1 MACTRETRGNGAGAG
16 DADDARYDDRLK
28 RRWSGET
35 VTISFHVVPA
45 AGAPFDYEPK
55 GDAVVVG
62 RSSDA
67 EIAVPDRS
75 MSRRHARLFRKG
87 GEWLAEDLGSRNGTL
102 LNGRRITEPTPVGI
116 GTVLRI
122 GSTTVTVTDAAGKPS
137 LTSAGIE
144 FDGHTV
150 FRSAAELL
158 REPQAISSGAM
169 KVGDDVLRRYTA
181 RLRMLNEVHQSLD
194 RAIPLEDLLELIL
207 DRAFDNLRPEEGTIF
222 LKGVDGEYYRA
233 ASRSIKGE
241 GSKTLYSRNLVLQVV
256 EKGQAALVLDTTAD
270 ERFNQAM
277 SLLDAGVRSLVAAPL
292 LDPSGALGLIVL
304 GSTIGIRQFNEED
317 MELLTSLASVA
328 AMRIRNTRLAEQ
340 ALERERLERDVA
352 LARQI
357 QVGLLP
363 KALPEIEG
371 WQLYAHNIPS
381 RGVSGDFY
389 KLELVDDGSCAIM
402 VADVSGKGIAASL
415 LTASLEALAAGPIHD
430 GVAPE
435 VICDRVSHL
444 LFERTPP
451 EKYATGFVAS
461 FDPVSGVFRYC
472 NAGHNPA
479 IVLRTG
485 GEVELLGSTGMP
497 LGILPTGVYA
507 AGDLTLE
514 MGDTVVLYTDGL
526 TEAENPEEEE
536 YGEARLA
543 ELCAKHRGE
552 SLDDLAATISTDQDA
567 YVRGVPYVDDRT
579 VVLVR
584 RV

>member
-1 MACTRETRGNGAGAG
+1 LLFVGKL
-16 DADDARYDDRLK
+16 YDDVPK
-28 RRWSGET
+28 REWRT
-35 VTISFHVVPA
+35 TFVTISLHVVPA
-45 AGAPFDYEPK
+45 TGVPFDFEPE
-55 GDAVVVG
+55 GDDVVVG

-67 EIAVPDRS
+67 GIAVPDRS
-75 MSRRHARLFRKG
+75 MSRRHARVFREG
-87 GEWLAEDLGSRNGTL
+87 DEWLVEDLGSRNGTL
-102 LNGRRITEPTPVGI
+102 LNGRRITAPTPVRV

-122 GSTTVTVTDAAGKPS
+122 GSTTVNVTEGAGKTP

-158 REPQAISSGAM
+158 KEPQEISSGAVM
-169 KVGDDVLRRYTA
+169 VEGDVLRRYTA
-181 RLRMLNEVHQSLD
+181 RLKVLNEVHQSLD
-194 RAIPLEDLLELIL
+194 RALPLEDLLELIL

-222 LKGVDGEYYRA
+222 LKGPDGEYYRA
-233 ASRSIKGE
+233 ASRSIKGDD
-241 GSKTLYSRNLVLQVV
+241 SKTLYSRNLVQQVV

-270 ERFNQAM
+270 ERFNQAV

-304 GSTIGIRQFNEED
+304 GSTLGIRQFTEGD
-317 MELLTSLASVA
+317 MALLTSLASVA

-389 KLELVDDGSCAIM
+389 KVELVDDGSCAIM

-430 GVAPE
+430 AVPPE
-435 VICDRVSHL
+435 KICDRVSHL

-451 EKYATGFVAS
+451 EKYATGFLAS
-461 FDPVSGVFRYC
+461 FDPATGLFRYC
-472 NAGHNPA
+472 NAGHNPG
-479 IVLRTG
+479 IVLRTE

-497 LGILPTGVYA
+497 LGILPTGVYGP
-507 AGDLTLE
+507 GDVTLE
-514 MGDTVVLYTDGL
+514 KGDTVVLYTDGL
-526 TEAENPEEEE
+526 TEAENPDEEE
-536 YGEARLA
+536 YGEERLA
-543 ELCAKHRGE
+543 ALCADHRGE
-552 SLDDLAATISTDQDA
+552 SLDDLAATISADQDA
-567 YVRGVPYVDDRT
+567 FVRGVPYVDDRT

>member
-1 MACTRETRGNGAGAG
+1 M
-16 DADDARYDDRLK
+16 
-28 RRWSGET
+28 
-35 VTISFHVVPA
+35 TISLHVVPTT
-45 AGAPFDYEPK
+45 GAPFDHEPD
-55 GDAVVVG
+55 GDSVIIG

-67 EIAVPDRS
+67 AIAVPDRS
-75 MSRRHARLFRKG
+75 MSRRHARLFRSA
-87 GEWLAEDLGSRNGTL
+87 GEWLVEDLGSRNGTL
-102 LNGRRITEPTPVGI
+102 LNGRQITDPTPVGI
-116 GTVLRI
+116 GTSLRV
-122 GSTTVTVTDAAGKPS
+122 GSTTISVSESAGEATA

-144 FDGHTV
+144 FDGHSV
-150 FRSAAELL
+150 FRSAADLL
-158 REPQAISSGAM
+158 KEPQAISSGA
-169 KVGDDVLRRYTA
+169 VSVEDDVLRRYTA
-181 RLRMLNEVHQSLD
+181 RLKVLNEVHQSLD
-194 RAIPLEDLLELIL
+194 RNLSLEDLLELIL

-222 LKGVDGEYYRA
+222 LKGADSEYYRA
-233 ASRSIKGE
+233 ATRSIKGD
-241 GSKTLYSRNLVLQVV
+241 GSKSLYSNSLVRQVV

-292 LDPSGALGLIVL
+292 LDPAGALGMIVL
-304 GSTIGIRQFNEED
+304 GSTLGIRQFNEGD

-328 AMRIRNTRLAEQ
+328 AMRIRNTRLTEE

-363 KALPEIEG
+363 SALPEIED
-371 WQLYAHNIPS
+371 WKIYAHNIPS

-389 KLELVDDGSCAIM
+389 KVELVDDGTCAIM

-430 GVAPE
+430 SVPPE
-435 VICDRVSHL
+435 KICDRVSHL

-451 EKYATGFVAS
+451 EKYATGFLAS
-461 FDPVSGVFRYC
+461 FDPVSGVFRFC
-472 NAGHNPA
+472 NAGHNPG

-485 GEVELLGSTGMP
+485 GEVELLESTGMP
-497 LGILPTGVYA
+497 LGILPSAVYA
-507 AGDLTLE
+507 GEDVTLE
-514 MGDTVVLYTDGL
+514 IGDTVVLYTDGL

-536 YGEARLA
+536 YGEERLA
-543 ELCAKHRGE
+543 ELCAEHRAE
-552 SLDDLAATISTDQDA
+552 SLEELAATISADQDA

>member
-1 MACTRETRGNGAGAG
+1 M
-16 DADDARYDDRLK
+16 K
-28 RRWSGET
+28 
-35 VTISFHVVPA
+35 ISLHVVPTT
-45 AGAPFDYEPK
+45 GVPFDYVPE
-55 GDAVVVG
+55 GDAVVIG

-75 MSRRHARLFRKG
+75 MSRRHARLFLEG
-87 GEWLAEDLGSRNGTL
+87 GDWLVEDLGSRNGTL
-102 LNGRRITEPTPVGI
+102 LSGRRIEGPTPVAVGAA
-116 GTVLRI
+116 LRI
-122 GSTTVTVTDAAGKPS
+122 GSTTINVTQAEGTPP

-158 REPQAISSGAM
+158 KEPQAISSGA
-169 KVGDDVLRRYTA
+169 VRVEDDVLRRYTA
-181 RLRMLNEVHQSLD
+181 RLKVLNEVHQSLD
-194 RAIPLEDLLELIL
+194 RALPLDDLLELIL

-222 LKGVDGEYYRA
+222 LKGADGEYYRA
-233 ASRSIKGE
+233 ASRSIKGDN
-241 GSKTLYSRNLVLQVV
+241 SKTLYSRNLVLQVV

-270 ERFNQAM
+270 ERFNQAE

-292 LDPSGALGLIVL
+292 LDPTGALGLIVL
-304 GSTIGIRQFNEED
+304 GSTLGIRQFNEGD

-328 AMRIRNTRLAEQ
+328 AMRIRNTRLAEE

-363 KALPEIEG
+363 KALPEIDG
-371 WQLYAHNIPS
+371 WELYAHNIPS

-389 KLELVDDGSCAIM
+389 KVELVDDGSCAIM

-430 GVAPE
+430 SVPPE
-435 VICDRVSHL
+435 MICDRVSHL

-451 EKYATGFVAS
+451 EKYATGFLAS
-461 FDPVSGVFRYC
+461 FDPESGVFRFC
-472 NAGHNPA
+472 NAGHNPG
-479 IVLRTG
+479 IVLRAG
-485 GEVELLGSTGMP
+485 GEFELLASTGMP
-497 LGILPTGVYA
+497 LGILPTGVYG
-507 AGDLTLE
+507 AGEVRLE
-514 MGDTVVLYTDGL
+514 TGDTVVLYTDGL

-536 YGEARLA
+536 YGEERLA
-543 ELCAKHRGE
+543 DLCAEHRSE
-552 SLDDLAATISTDQDA
+552 SLKVLADTISADQDA

-579 VVLVR
+579 VVMVR
-584 RV
+584 RL

>member
-1 MACTRETRGNGAGAG
+1 M
-16 DADDARYDDRLK
+16 
-28 RRWSGET
+28 
-35 VTISFHVVPA
+35 TISLHVVPA
-45 AGAPFDYEPK
+45 TGPPFDFEPEEA
-55 GDAVVVG
+55 DVIVG

-75 MSRRHARLFRKG
+75 MSRRHARLFCKG
-87 GEWLAEDLGSRNGTL
+87 GEWLVEDLGSRNGTL
-102 LNGRRITEPTPVGI
+102 LNGRRISEPTPVGI

-122 GSTTVTVTDAAGKPS
+122 GSTTVNVTEAAGETPV
-137 LTSAGIE
+137 TSAGTE

-169 KVGDDVLRRYTA
+169 KVEDDVLRRYTA
-181 RLRMLNEVHQSLD
+181 RLKVLNEVHQSLD

-207 DRAFDNLRPEEGTIF
+207 DRAFDNLRPEEGTIL
-222 LKGVDGEYYRA
+222 LKGADGEYYRA

-241 GSKTLYSRNLVLQVV
+241 NSKMLYSRNLVQQVV
-256 EKGQAALVLDTTAD
+256 EKGQAALVLDTAVD

-304 GSTIGIRQFNEED
+304 GSTLGIRQFTEGD

-328 AMRIRNTRLAEQ
+328 AMRIRNTRLSEQ

-363 KALPEIEG
+363 DALPEIDG
-371 WQLYAHNIPS
+371 WELYARNIPS

-389 KLELVDDGSCAIM
+389 KIELIDDGRCTIF

-430 GVAPE
+430 GVEPE
-435 VICDRVSHL
+435 EICSRVSHL

-451 EKYATGFVAS
+451 EKYATGFLTT
-461 FDPVSGVFRYC
+461 FDPATGIVRFC
-472 NAGHNPA
+472 NAGHNPG
-479 IVLRTG
+479 IVLRAG
-485 GEVELLGSTGMP
+485 GEIELMESTGMP
-497 LGILPTGVYA
+497 LGILPTGVYGA
-507 AGDLTLE
+507 KEIILGS
-514 MGDTVVLYTDGL
+514 GDTVVLYTDGL
-526 TEAENPEEEE
+526 TEAENPDEEE
-536 YGEARLA
+536 YGEERLA

-552 SLDDLAATISTDQDA
+552 SLDDLAATISADQDA

-584 RV
+584 KV

>member
-1 MACTRETRGNGAGAG
+1 MMEYRK
-16 DADDARYDDRLK
+16 L
-28 RRWSGET
+28 
-35 VTISFHVVPA
+35 TISLHVVPA
-45 AGAPFDYEPK
+45 TGVPFDYEPQ
-55 GDAVVVG
+55 DDDVIVG

-67 EIAVPDRS
+67 GIAVPDRS
-75 MSRRHARLFRKG
+75 MSRRHARLYREG
-87 GEWLAEDLGSRNGTL
+87 DEWLVEDLGSRNGTL
-102 LNGRRITEPTPVGI
+102 LNGRRITEATPVGI

-122 GSTTVTVTDAAGKPS
+122 GSTTVNVTEGAGETP

-158 REPQAISSGAM
+158 KEPQEISSGAVM
-169 KVGDDVLRRYTA
+169 VEGDVLRRYTA
-181 RLRMLNEVHQSLD
+181 RLKVLNEVHQSLD
-194 RAIPLEDLLELIL
+194 RALPLEDLLELIL

-222 LKGVDGEYYRA
+222 LKGADGEYYRA
-233 ASRSIKGE
+233 ASRSIKGDN
-241 GSKTLYSRNLVLQVV
+241 SKTLYSRNLVQQVV

-292 LDPSGALGLIVL
+292 LDPAGALGLIVL
-304 GSTIGIRQFNEED
+304 GSTLGIRQFTEGD

-363 KALPEIEG
+363 KALPEIDG
-371 WQLYAHNIPS
+371 WELYAHNIPS

-389 KLELVDDGSCAIM
+389 KVELVDDGSCAIM

-430 GVAPE
+430 AVPPE
-435 VICDRVSHL
+435 KICDRVSHL
-444 LFERTPP
+444 LYERTPP
-451 EKYATGFVAS
+451 EKYATGFLAS
-461 FDPVSGVFRYC
+461 FDPETGLFGYC
-472 NAGHNPA
+472 NAGHNPGF
-479 IVLRTG
+479 VLREAG
-485 GEVELLGSTGMP
+485 GVEQLESTGMP
-497 LGILPTGVYA
+497 LGILPSGVYGA
-507 AGDLTLE
+507 SDVTLE
-514 MGDTVVLYTDGL
+514 KGDTVVLYTDGL
-526 TEAENPEEEE
+526 TEAENPDEEE
-536 YGEARLA
+536 YGEERLA
-543 ELCAKHRGE
+543 ELCAEHRNE
-552 SLDDLAATISTDQDA
+552 SLDDLAATISADQDA

>member
-1 MACTRETRGNGAGAG
+1 M
-16 DADDARYDDRLK
+16 K
-28 RRWSGET
+28 
-35 VTISFHVVPA
+35 ISLHVVPTT
-45 AGAPFDYEPK
+45 GVPFDYEPE
-55 GDAVVVG
+55 GDVVVIG

-75 MSRRHARLFRKG
+75 MSRRHARLFFEG
-87 GEWLAEDLGSRNGTL
+87 GDWLVEDLGSRNGTL
-102 LNGRRITEPTPVGI
+102 LSGRRIDGPTPVAVGAA
-116 GTVLRI
+116 LRI
-122 GSTTVTVTDAAGKPS
+122 GSTTINVTQADGAPP

-158 REPQAISSGAM
+158 KEPQAISSGAM
-169 KVGDDVLRRYTA
+169 KVEDDVLRRYTA
-181 RLRMLNEVHQSLD
+181 RLKMLNEVHQSLD
-194 RAIPLEDLLELIL
+194 RALPLEDLLELIL

-222 LKGVDGEYYRA
+222 LKGADGEYYRA
-233 ASRSIKGE
+233 ASRSVKGDD
-241 GSKTLYSRNLVLQVV
+241 SKTLYSRNLVLQVV

-270 ERFNQAM
+270 ERFNQAE

-292 LDPSGALGLIVL
+292 LDPTGALGLIVL
-304 GSTIGIRQFNEED
+304 GSTLGIRQFNEGD

-328 AMRIRNTRLAEQ
+328 AMRIRNTRLSEE

-363 KALPEIEG
+363 KALPEIDG
-371 WQLYAHNIPS
+371 WELYAHNIPS

-389 KLELVDDGSCAIM
+389 KVELVDDGSCAIM

-430 GVAPE
+430 SVSPE
-435 VICDRVSHL
+435 EICDRVSHL

-451 EKYATGFVAS
+451 EKYATGFLAS
-461 FDPVSGVFRYC
+461 FNPTSGVFRYC
-472 NAGHNPA
+472 NAGHNPG
-479 IVLRTG
+479 IVLRAG
-485 GEVELLGSTGMP
+485 GEVELLASTGMP
-497 LGILPTGVYA
+497 LGILPTGVYG
-507 AGDLTLE
+507 AGEVTLE
-514 MGDTVVLYTDGL
+514 TCDTVVLYTDGL

-536 YGEARLA
+536 YGEERLA
-543 ELCAKHRGE
+543 DLCAEHRGE
-552 SLDDLAATISTDQDA
+552 SLKVLADTISADQDA

-579 VVLVR
+579 VVMVR
-584 RV
+584 RL

>member
-1 MACTRETRGNGAGAG
+1 
-16 DADDARYDDRLK
+16 
-28 RRWSGET
+28 
-35 VTISFHVVPA
+35 VTISLHVVPA
-45 AGAPFDYEPK
+45 TGVPFDFEPK
-55 GDAVVVG
+55 DEDVIVG

-67 EIAVPDRS
+67 GIAVPDRS
-75 MSRRHARLFRKG
+75 MSRRHARLFQED
-87 GEWLAEDLGSRNGTL
+87 GEWLVEDLGSRNGTL
-102 LNGRRITEPTPVGI
+102 LNGRRITEPTPVGV
-116 GTVLRI
+116 GTALRI
-122 GSTTVTVTDAAGKPS
+122 GSTTINVTEAAGQTP

-158 REPQAISSGAM
+158 KEPQAISSGA
-169 KVGDDVLRRYTA
+169 VSIEDDVLRRYTA
-181 RLRMLNEVHQSLD
+181 RLKVLNEVHQSLD

-222 LKGVDGEYYRA
+222 LKGADGEYYRA
-233 ASRSIKGE
+233 ATRSVKGE
-241 GSKTLYSRNLVLQVV
+241 GSKTLYSRNLVQQVV

-277 SLLDAGVRSLVAAPL
+277 SLLNAGVRSLVAAPL
-292 LDPSGALGLIVL
+292 LDPAGALGMIVL
-304 GSTIGIRQFNEED
+304 GSTLGIRQFTEGD

-328 AMRIRNTRLAEQ
+328 AMRIRNTRLAEEAQ
-340 ALERERLERDVA
+340 ERERLERDVA

-363 KALPEIEG
+363 DALPKIDG

-389 KLELVDDGSCAIM
+389 KIEHIDNGSCVIM

-435 VICDRVSHL
+435 KIFSRVSHL

-451 EKYATGFVAS
+451 EKYATGFLAS
-461 FDPVSGVFRYC
+461 FDPSTGLVRFC
-472 NAGHNPA
+472 NAGHNPG
-479 IVLRTG
+479 IVLRDG
-485 GEVELLGSTGMP
+485 GAVEWMESTGMP
-497 LGILPTGVYA
+497 LGIMPTGTYGASEV
-507 AGDLTLE
+507 TLE
-514 MGDTVVLYTDGL
+514 AGDTVVLYTDGL
-526 TEAENPEEEE
+526 TEAENPDEEE
-536 YGEARLA
+536 YSEERLA
-543 ELCAKHRGE
+543 ELCAKHRAE
-552 SLDDLAATISTDQDA
+552 DLQALADVISKDQDEF
-567 YVRGVPYVDDRT
+567 VHGVPYVDDRT
-579 VVLVR
+579 VVMVR